1 MGLKVVFD
9 TNVWVSVL
17 LKKRLSHELV
27 PLIENGTVTVCVSHQ
42 LLHELARVLT
52 YPKIQELLLAAD
64 VSEKTALATVVRST
78 TLVRPRH
85 VVRVVT
91 KDPPDNRV
99 LECALSS
106 RAKTIVS
113 GDRHL
118 LELEKFRGIKIAKPR
133 EFLERLAKAQRSRR
147 RSKKDSEVAGLAGV
161 LTKAEGNEMKKN
173 VSELREGSAN
183 RLASAF
189 GVDGEGMKDVAR
201 GISRGRRSEV
211 GPERQ

>member
-1 MGLKVVFD
+1 MGEKVVFD

-17 LKKRLSHELV
+17 LKKKLSQEFV
-27 PLIENGTVTVCVSHQ
+27 PLIENGTVAVYVSHE

-52 YPKIQELLLAAD
+52 YPKIQELLLAAG

-85 VVRVVT
+85 IVREVK

-118 LELEKFRGIKIAKPR
+118 LELEKFRGIEIAKPR
-133 EFLERLAKAQRSRR
+133 EFLDRLAKAQRSRR
-147 RSKKDSEVAGLAGV
+147 RRSKGSGVAGLAGV
-161 LTKAEGNEMKKN
+161 LTKAEGSEMKKK

-183 RLASAF
+183 RMAGAF
-189 GVDGEGMKDVAR
+189 GVGGEKMKDVAR
-201 GISRGRRSEV
+201 GISRDRRAEVESGR
-211 GPERQ
+211 P